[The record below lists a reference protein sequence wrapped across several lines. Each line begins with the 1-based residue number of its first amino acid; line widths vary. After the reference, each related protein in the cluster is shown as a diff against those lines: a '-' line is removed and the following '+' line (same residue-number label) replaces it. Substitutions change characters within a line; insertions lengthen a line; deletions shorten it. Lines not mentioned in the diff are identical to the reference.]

1 MDDFNLNKNNII
13 ITGGGGFL
21 ARSFSEKIIQYNG
34 NPILIDNNTEKL
46 TGTKNYLKH
55 KINFNVDTYKCNLSK
70 EESSIKIM

>member
-34 NPILIDNNTEKL
+34 NPILIDNNAEKL
-46 TGTKNYLKH
+46 TGTKNYPNYNQLFL
-55 KINFNVDTYKCNLSK
+55 IDFL
-70 EESSIKIM
+70 